1 MTVLCKHHLCEGMFT
16 VIWIILQ
23 KVKKRIL
30 KIRLTILKNIV
41 SNKFNNKRQKSVSK
55 LRWIRSFV
63 VEKCHTANFNL
74 IRAPPPYQL
83 LL

>member
-1 MTVLCKHHLCEGMFT
+1 MTVLCKHPLCEGMFT

-41 SNKFNNKRQKSVSK
+41 SNKSK

>member
-1 MTVLCKHHLCEGMFT
+1 MTCLLPK
-16 VIWIILQ
+16 

-30 KIRLTILKNIV
+30 KICLTILESIV
-41 SNKFNNKRQKSVSK
+41 RRFSFIKLNNQKQKSVSK
-55 LRWIRSFV
+55 LKRIRSFV

-83 LL
+83 FFVKN